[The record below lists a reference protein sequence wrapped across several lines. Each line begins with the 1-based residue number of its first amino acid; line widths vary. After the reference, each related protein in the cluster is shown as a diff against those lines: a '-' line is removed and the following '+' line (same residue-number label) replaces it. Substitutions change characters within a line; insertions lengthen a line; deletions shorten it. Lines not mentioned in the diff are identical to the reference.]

1 MDWDYL
7 LMHNCMTFVNMSW
20 IDCGDEIMTQF
31 RPFFYG
37 YMMCRH
43 WILYIG
49 SWLMF
54 MLLYSVV
61 LANMLKWCDNMQSWL
76 LDSLCLFKQLLE
88 LGLLACMDVD
98 YCLRWN
104 SWIIGLCH
112 RSGSY
117 EKIELLCLMKSRTI
131 QIAEI
136 ECPRLVI
143 NWKSSKLQS
152 KLLSIYLLF
161 VYYF

>member
-1 MDWDYL
+1 MDWDYI
-7 LMHNCMTFVNMSW
+7 LMKNCMTFVNMNW
-20 IDCGDEIMTQF
+20 VDCVMSFWPKFVT
-31 RPFFYG
+31 FFYG
-37 YMMCRH
+37 YMICRD

-49 SWLMF
+49 SWFMF
-54 MLLYSVV
+54 MLLYNVV
-61 LANMLKWCDNMQSWL
+61 LGNMLKWCDNMQSRL

-112 RSGSY
+112 RNGSY
-117 EKIELLCLMKSRTI
+117 KNLTFYVSWTQEQHKLLKSTALDLLSIEKVPSF
-131 QIAEI
+131 
-136 ECPRLVI
+136 P
-143 NWKSSKLQS
+143 S

-161 VYYF
+161 VCYF